1 MAVLRSVIPSR
12 AVKLSQRMGQIGE
25 SGTLRVSRLA
35 AELKAQGKDVLD
47 LGAGEPDFR
56 SPRVAVEAACQALRD
71 GFTKYTDASGI
82 AELKQATAKELA
94 TRYGGPWSGKECV
107 ITVGAKMAL
116 FELAQALF
124 EEGDEV
130 VIPSPCWVSFP
141 EQVRLAGAKPVHVAT
156 SGEDGFRIHAEPIL
170 AALTPRTRALLVN
183 SPTNPTGGLI
193 ERAELEQ
200 LVAACAERGILYI
213 SDETYDRFV
222 YPGSAF
228 ASASSLA
235 ARHPETVV
243 LVGSFSKTF
252 SMTGWRLGFLFGPPA
267 LVRAISTLQGHS
279 TSNPT
284 SFAMKGATAAL
295 AGAAADVEAM
305 IEEYRLR
312 RDLLVSGLKRLP
324 GFRCQPPLG
333 AFYAF
338 PDVSGC
344 YAPGRQGS
352 VAFAEFL
359 LEEAGVAVVPGS
371 AFGDDRFIRIS
382 FACSRATLESA
393 LSRIEQA
400 LSRSPQ

>member
-1 MAVLRSVIPSR
+1 MAILRSVIPSR
-12 AVKLSQRMGQIGE
+12 VVKLSQRLGRIGE

-56 SPRVAVEAACQALRD
+56 SPDVAVLAACQALQD
-71 GFTKYTDASGI
+71 GFTKYTDAGGI
-82 AELKQATAKELA
+82 LELKEAMTRELASRYCGPWTAKQ
-94 TRYGGPWSGKECV
+94 CV

-130 VIPSPCWVSFP
+130 IIPSPCWVSFP
-141 EQVRLAGAKPVHVAT
+141 EQVRLTGATPVFVTT
-156 SGEDGFRIHAEPIL
+156 SGEDGFRIHADPIL
-170 AALTPRTRALLVN
+170 AAITPKTRALLVN

-193 ERAELEQ
+193 EHADLER

-213 SDETYDRFV
+213 SDETYDRFI
-222 YPGSAF
+222 YPGSNF
-228 ASASSLA
+228 SSAASLA
-235 ARHPETVV
+235 ARYPETVV

-252 SMTGWRLGFLFGPPA
+252 SMTGWRLGFLCGPPP
-267 LVRAISTLQGHS
+267 LVQAVSTLQGHS

-284 SFAMKGATAAL
+284 SFAMKGAAAAL

-305 IEEYRLR
+305 IAEYRLR
-312 RDLLVSGLKRLP
+312 RDLLIAGLERLP
-324 GFRCQPPLG
+324 GFRCRPPLG

-344 YAPGRQGS
+344 FRPGRESS
-352 VAFAEFL
+352 VAFSEFL
-359 LEEAGVAVVPGS
+359 LSEAGVAVVPGS
-371 AFGDDRFIRIS
+371 AFGADRHIRIS

-393 LSRIEQA
+393 LSRIAQTLA
-400 LSRSPQ
+400 GP

>member
-1 MAVLRSVIPSR
+1 MVIPCSVIPSA
-12 AVKLSQRMGQIGE
+12 AVKLSQRMGRIRE

-56 SPRVAVEAACQALRD
+56 SPAVAVEAACQALKD
-71 GFTKYTDASGI
+71 GFTKYTDAAGI
-82 AELKQATAKELA
+82 LELKEAMTRELA
-94 TRYGGPWSGKECV
+94 SRYGGPWTARDCV

-116 FELAQALF
+116 FQLAQALF

-130 VIPSPCWVSFP
+130 IIPSPCWVSFP
-141 EQVRLAGAKPVHVAT
+141 EQVRLAGAAPVFVTT
-156 SGEDGFRIHAEPIL
+156 SGEDGFRIHADPIL
-170 AALTPRTRALLVN
+170 EAITPRTRAVLIN
-183 SPTNPTGGLI
+183 APTNPTGGLI
-193 ERAELEQ
+193 ARADLER

-222 YPGSAF
+222 YPGSDF
-228 ASASSLA
+228 ASAASLA
-235 ARHPETVV
+235 SRFPDTVA

-252 SMTGWRLGFLFGPPA
+252 SMTGWRLGFLCAPPA
-267 LVRAISTLQGHS
+267 LAKAVATLQGHS

-284 SFAMKGATAAL
+284 SFAMKGAAAAL
-295 AGAAADVEAM
+295 ANAAADVEEM

-312 RDLLVSGLKRLP
+312 RDLLVAGLERLP
-324 GFRCQPPLG
+324 GFRCRPPLG

-338 PDVSGC
+338 PDVTGC
-344 YAPGRQGS
+344 FRPGREGS

-359 LEEAGVAVVPGS
+359 LAEAGVAVVPGS
-371 AFGDDRFIRIS
+371 AFGDDRHIRIS

-393 LSRIEQA
+393 LSRIAQA
-400 LSRSPQ
+400 LAGP